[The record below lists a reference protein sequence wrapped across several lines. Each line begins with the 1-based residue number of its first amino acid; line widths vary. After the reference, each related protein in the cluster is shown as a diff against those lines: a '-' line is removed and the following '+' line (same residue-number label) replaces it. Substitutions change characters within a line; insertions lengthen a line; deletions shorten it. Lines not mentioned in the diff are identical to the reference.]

1 MARYL
6 VKIVVS
12 LPPEMAEGDR
22 EQLLE
27 AEYQRGMEL
36 RRAGTIAQIWRL
48 PGRLANV
55 AIWEA
60 PSATDLHA
68 AISSLPVWRWT
79 TVEVTELADHP
90 LTDIEEGR

>member
-6 VKIVVS
+6 VKVVVS
-12 LPPEMAEGDR
+12 LPPDMPDGDR
-22 EQLLE
+22 ERLLE
-27 AEYQRGMEL
+27 AEYRRGLEL

-60 PSATDLHA
+60 PSATELHA

-79 TVEVTELADHP
+79 KVEVTELADHP
-90 LTDIEEGR
+90 LTDVEGDR